1 MQTAIIINDQDNALH
16 ALIGMLSN
24 FNSLQLKITGT
35 GSTLDEGVR
44 LIKQN
49 NPDIVFLD
57 IDQSEQDLN
66 AFYTQFKDPTF
77 KSIFITAYQQQAIEA
92 SKNTA
97 FDYLLK
103 PVSLNDLQ
111 IILQRIAQ
119 QMLIEQKSNEQE
131 TKSLND
137 AQSHAEGTNII
148 FDVENGFIFEN
159 TANIEYCSAN
169 QSYALVKLHSGKE
182 ILIAKSLKQLAET
195 FPLNTFYR
203 VHKSYL
209 VNIFYIRR
217 FIKAKESYIILKSGL
232 RIPVAVRI
240 SPHITKDIKQMI
252 LGETFSSKESLKLA

>member
-1 MQTAIIINDQDNALH
+1 MQTAVIINDQDNALH
-16 ALIGMLSN
+16 TLIGLLSN
-24 FNSLQLKITGT
+24 FNSLKLRVAGT
-35 GSTLDEGVR
+35 ASHLDEGVK

-57 IDQSEQDLN
+57 IDQPEQN
-66 AFYTQFKDPTF
+66 IRSFYTHFKDPTF
-77 KSIFITAYQQQAIEA
+77 KIIFVTAYQQQAIEA
-92 SKNTA
+92 SQNTA

-111 IILQRIAQ
+111 IILQRITQ
-119 QMLIEQKSNEQE
+119 QMLIEQKAQE
-131 TKSLND
+131 KESTSLTD
-137 AQSHAEGTNII
+137 FPVPSEGTNII

-169 QSYALVKLHSGKE
+169 QSYALVKLHNGKE
-182 ILIAKSLKQLAET
+182 ILIAKSLKQLAEQ
-195 FPLNTFYR
+195 FPPSTFYR

-217 FIKAKESYIILKSGL
+217 FVKGKESYLILKSGL

-240 SPHITKDIKQMI
+240 SPHITKDIKEMI
-252 LGETFSSKESLKLA
+252 KGNLVV

>member
-1 MQTAIIINDQDNALH
+1 MQTAVIINDQDNAMH
-16 ALIGMLSN
+16 VLIGMLSN
-24 FNSLQLKITGT
+24 FNSLKLKVTGT
-35 GSTLDEGVR
+35 GSNLDEGVR

-57 IDQSEQDLN
+57 IDQPEQN
-66 AFYTQFKDPTF
+66 IRSFYAHFKDPAF
-77 KSIFITAYQQQAIEA
+77 KIIFVTAYQQQAIEA
-92 SKNTA
+92 SQNTA

-119 QMLIEQKSNEQE
+119 QMLIEQKVQVQE
-131 TKSLND
+131 AKDIND
-137 AQSHAEGTNII
+137 AQPHAEGTNII

-169 QSYALVKLHSGKE
+169 QSYALVKLHTGKE

-195 FPLNTFYR
+195 FPQNTFYR

-217 FIKAKESYIILKSGL
+217 FIKAKESYIILKSGA

-240 SPHITKDIKQMI
+240 SPHITKDIKEMI
-252 LGETFSSKESLKLA
+252 KGSLVL